1 MKSRRNGHEH
11 FNWREMMQLL
21 IGDTIQHDG
30 QLITLKAIRN
40 HGKGFISATFPDPQG
55 KIKTIDKL
63 DVEKMLDV

>member
-1 MKSRRNGHEH
+1 
-11 FNWREMMQLL
+11 MMQLL

-40 HGKGFISATFPDPQG
+40 HGKGFISATFTDPQG
-55 KIKTIDKL
+55 KIKTFDKL